1 MLPSRAAGDEVRIE
15 CNVRAL
21 AVEPS
26 QRLMQRLGQ
35 GDNKSAD
42 DQQDGT
48 EVGLSSLSVLDP

>member
-1 MLPSRAAGDEVRIE
+1 MLPSRAAGDEVRFE
-15 CNVRAL
+15 CNVHAL

-26 QRLMQRLGQ
+26 QRLMLRLEQR
-35 GDNKSAD
+35 DNESAD